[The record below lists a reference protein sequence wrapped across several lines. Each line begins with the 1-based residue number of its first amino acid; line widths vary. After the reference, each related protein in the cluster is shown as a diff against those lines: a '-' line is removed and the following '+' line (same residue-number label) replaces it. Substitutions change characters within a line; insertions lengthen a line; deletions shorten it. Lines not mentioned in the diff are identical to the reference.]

1 MSPGYTATPMNLRPV
16 PNRSPSFEA
25 GTPLG
30 RIATVDELVGPAM
43 FLLSEAASLCA
54 GVDLMVDGGFTCW

>member
-1 MSPGYTATPMNLRPV
+1 M
-16 PNRSPSFEA
+16 
-25 GTPLG
+25 
-30 RIATVDELVGPAM
+30 DELVGPAM